1 MSNLPFLSS
10 KVVGQSLAVCPV
22 CHVSESKPVSNNW
35 KSAFIRN
42 FLLVIVLLALPHPV
56 LAAPTAY
63 ANAVLAD
70 SPYLYYRLGEASG
83 TTVADSSGN
92 ARSGTYAGGFTLAQ
106 AGDAG
111 GGNSDNAV
119 LFDGASGYV
128 STPASAES
136 FGTNMAHCSFE
147 FVFKTASG
155 YAAAGELAGVYN
167 GSGGQDN
174 FHITLNENATGGAA
188 QNEIRFYVG
197 NDDADYNAVYFT
209 DAAVFDGN
217 YHHLVYVNVSGT
229 MTAYVD
235 GVAQTT
241 HSSAAGT
248 VTPFV
253 TLTHP
258 FYIGAQNNGNNGA
271 GQAPF
276 AAATIDEVAFYP
288 TALTAQQVAAHY
300 NALTKPVLT
309 SLFNGTTLAG
319 WAQNP
324 SGSFKANAAD
334 DAIETTGSAR
344 GFLYTTNKY
353 NYYRVIYSVRQLAVV
368 SPQHYPTVLFFGY
381 STTDDAMDAIQF
393 QLPEDYAWDY
403 RPGKND
409 SPPGS
414 LLQTFGKPANIQISN
429 VWYRC
434 EILVNQTNGTADSA
448 AAQLGGTAVHVMKF
462 TDATITNIPCPFA
475 IQAHQT
481 HVDDE
486 YKDIL
491 IEVNPPYNG
500 LVLVSLPAP
509 VITQAAPATSN
520 QVNLTWTIKSSTQ
533 TGFEVFNSTDN
544 SKWHLV
550 ATLAANATTY
560 ADTNLV
566 SNSTYYYRVSAM
578 TATAISDYATTNVT
592 LGSIVNPPV
601 NGNDTW
607 TGGGADANWQ
617 TMNNWSGANN
627 PPIDGDAIFFG
638 GTTRLNNTN
647 NFLTT
652 VTGIAFNS
660 GAGAFN
666 LNGNALTVTG
676 NITNNSASDE
686 TIALGVNLDGGAGRA
701 FVATSAAGGK
711 LTIAGNLSRN
721 TTASGRGFDLVT
733 GGGIY
738 QFSGTANITNLSVT
752 TDATQSGVS
761 QRNNT
766 TVNLLSGAS
775 LNIVGG
781 YWSVGQNSAN
791 TTDPSAV
798 LNINN
803 GASMTIGAG
812 ANFNVGHNFNAG
824 NNANANHG
832 ILNINSGGTFTA
844 AFGSLADPT
853 GYIRLGLNGSSSA
866 ASVTVGTINL
876 LTNGTLVT
884 SRTFVQGGS
893 FANTATT
900 HTAESGN
907 FIFDGGTLK
916 TDGVNDTTNWFQ
928 AVNAGTGNQFQPL
941 ASVSINA
948 GGAIIDTAGRNATIS
963 HGMSQGAT
971 AGGGL
976 VKKGG
981 GTLFLSGV
989 NTYTGNTIIT
999 NGTLALSGPG
1009 SIANSAN
1016 IVLATG
1022 TALDV
1027 SGSPLALLTL
1037 ASGQTLSGNGVVNG
1051 NVTSVANST
1060 IVPGGFSVP
1069 GILTVTNAATL
1080 GGNIMMLLNTAGSS
1094 SQLIAN
1100 SLNYGGT
1107 LTVSNLGPALVAGN
1121 SFKLFNAAGYS
1132 GGFVNIILPALPAG
1146 LGWDTS
1152 ALNMAGTISVVALT
1166 SPTIASMQIVDGQMM
1181 INGFGGPANWNYY
1194 VLSATNLTGPWMPIA
1209 TNQLDGSGSFNFTNT
1224 FDPSFPQ
1231 TFYKLQLQ

>member
-1 MSNLPFLSS
+1 LLNLHSIPA
-10 KVVGQSLAVCPV
+10 KVAEQFLAVCSA
-22 CHVSESKPVSNNW
+22 CRISESKPISERP
-35 KSAFIRN
+35 KSALIWN
-42 FLLVIVLLALPHPV
+42 FFVAVTLLALPHPI

-70 SPYLYYRLGEASG
+70 SPYLYYRLGEVSG
-83 TTVADSSGN
+83 TAGADSSGN
-92 ARSGTYAGGFTLAQ
+92 TRNGTYAGGFTLAQ
-106 AGDAG
+106 AGDIASG
-111 GGNSDNAV
+111 SSDNAV
-119 LFDGASGYV
+119 LFDGTSGYV
-128 STPASAES
+128 TTGASAES

-155 YAAAGELAGVYN
+155 YTTAGELAGVYN

-174 FHITLNENATGGAA
+174 FHITLNENATGAA
-188 QNEIRFYVG
+188 VTNEIRFYVG

-209 DAAVFDGN
+209 DATVFDGN

-241 HSSAAGT
+241 HASAAGT

-288 TALTAQQVAAHY
+288 VALTAQQVAAHY
-300 NALTKPVLT
+300 NALTKPALS

-324 SGSFKANAAD
+324 SGSFKANADD

-368 SPQHYPTVLFFGY
+368 NPQHYPTVLFFGY

-403 RPGKND
+403 RPGKNN

-434 EILVNQTNGTADSA
+434 EILVSQTNGTADSA

-491 IEVNPPYNG
+491 IEVNPQYNG

-509 VITQAAPATSN
+509 VITQAVIPTTN
-520 QVNLTWTIKSSTQ
+520 QVNLTWTIQSTTQ

-544 SKWHLV
+544 LNWHLV
-550 ATLAANATTY
+550 ATLASNATTY
-560 ADTNLV
+560 SDTNLV
-566 SNSTYYYRVSAM
+566 PASTYYYRVSAI

-592 LGSIVNPPV
+592 LGSIVVTPV

-607 TGGGADANWQ
+607 TGGGAGANWQ
-617 TMNNWSGANN
+617 TTNNWSGANN
-627 PPIDGDAIFFG
+627 PPIDGDALFFG
-638 GTTRLNNTN
+638 GMTRLNNTN

-652 VTGIAFNS
+652 VTGVIFNN
-660 GAGAFN
+660 GAGVFN
-666 LNGNALTVTG
+666 LNGNALIVAG
-676 NITNNSASDE
+676 NITNSSASDE
-686 TIALGVNLDGGAGRA
+686 TIALGVNLDGGASRA
-701 FVATSAAGGK
+701 FVAAAGGK
-711 LTIAGNLSRN
+711 LTISGNLSRN
-721 TTASGRGFDLVT
+721 TTASGRGLDLVT

-791 TTDPSAV
+791 TTDPAAV
-798 LNINN
+798 LNINSD
-803 GASMTIGAG
+803 ASMTIGPG
-812 ANFNVGHNFNAG
+812 ANFNVGHNFNSG

-832 ILNINSGGTFTA
+832 VLNINGGGTFTA
-844 AFGSLADPT
+844 AFGNLADPT
-853 GYIRLGLNGSSSA
+853 GYIRLGMNGSSST
-866 ASVTVGTINL
+866 ASVAVGTINL
-876 LTNGTLVT
+876 LTNGMLVT
-884 SRTFVQGGS
+884 SRTIVRGGS

-907 FIFDGGTLK
+907 FLFDGGTLK

-928 AVNAGTGNQFQPL
+928 SVNAGAGNQFQPL
-941 ASVSINA
+941 TSVSINA

-963 HGMSQGAT
+963 YGMTPGAT
-971 AGGGL
+971 GSGGL
-976 VKKGG
+976 TKQGS
-981 GTLFLSGV
+981 GTLTLSGV
-989 NTYTGNTIIT
+989 NTYAGNTIVT
-999 NGTLALSGPG
+999 NGTLALSGSG

-1016 IVLATG
+1016 IVVAIG
-1022 TALDV
+1022 TTLDV
-1027 SGSPLALLTL
+1027 SKSPSGLLTL
-1037 ASGQTLSGNGVVNG
+1037 ANGQMLAGGGVVNG
-1051 NVTSVANST
+1051 SVIGVTTST
-1060 IVPGGFSVP
+1060 IAPGGLSAA
-1069 GILTVTNAATL
+1069 GTLTVTNTATL
-1080 GGNIMMLLNTAGSS
+1080 GGNTIMLLNNAGNS
-1094 SQLIAN
+1094 SQLAATNI
-1100 SLNYGGT
+1100 NYGGT
-1107 LTVSNLGPALVAGN
+1107 LTVSNLGPALAAGN
-1121 SFKLFNAAGYS
+1121 SFKLFNAVNYS
-1132 GGFVNIILPALPAG
+1132 GAFANIVLSALSAG
-1146 LGWDTS
+1146 LGWNTN
-1152 ALNMAGTISVVALT
+1152 ALNTAGTISVVALT
-1166 SPTIASMQIVDGQMM
+1166 APAIASIQIVNGQLV
-1181 INGFGGPANWNYY
+1181 INGSGGPTKWNFY
-1194 VLSATNLTGPWMPIA
+1194 VLAATNLPGPWTPIA
-1209 TNQLDGSGSFNFTNT
+1209 TNQLDSSGSFNFTNV
-1224 FDPSFPQ
+1224 FDPSLPQ